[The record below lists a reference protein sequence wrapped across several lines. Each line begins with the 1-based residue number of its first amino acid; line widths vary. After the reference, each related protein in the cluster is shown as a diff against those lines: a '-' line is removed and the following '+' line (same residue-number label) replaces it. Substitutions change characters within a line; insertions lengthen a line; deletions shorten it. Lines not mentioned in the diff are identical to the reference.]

1 MNNHPPIFPVCLKCT
16 VFLATHL
23 VDMEL
28 TGPQEKRSK
37 PDAESSFP
45 KLAELTMLW
54 HEYWYS
60 EQSYGTIVM
69 TL

>member
-1 MNNHPPIFPVCLKCT
+1 MNNHLPKSPVYLKCT
-16 VFLATHL
+16 VFLATYL
-23 VDMEL
+23 VNTEL

-37 PDAESSFP
+37 PDAEPSLL

-60 EQSYGTIVM
+60 EQSYGTIAI
-69 TL
+69 TF